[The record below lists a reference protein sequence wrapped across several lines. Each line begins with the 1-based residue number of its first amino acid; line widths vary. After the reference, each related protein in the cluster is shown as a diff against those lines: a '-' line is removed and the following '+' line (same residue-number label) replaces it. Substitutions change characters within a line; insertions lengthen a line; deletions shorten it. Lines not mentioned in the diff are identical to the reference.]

1 MFDNLG
7 EGLRGLTSGNL
18 QGIGQGLMKL
28 DGLFGDNKLT
38 AQAGNALAKGFQ
50 SLLGKDSEAAKTLTA
65 ALGDSGLAGEIISAV
80 LGLLDMLA
88 QDGIGGI
95 VSSLMDTVLGSV
107 SGVLDDVLS
116 GGIITKPMQSVV
128 NGVGN
133 ILDSLTFGGLG
144 SWLGGNDK
152 EVMETVNR
160 LTESNEYLR
169 ESIDSLAERI
179 GQGDNTNA
187 ESIDYYN
194 DARKAELEWEENQ
207 RNIIK
212 GLASAWTNT
221 GYGFL
226 GLGGKGSFNKHSP
239 GSGWEGWDAFT
250 ETLRKTA
257 ST

>member
-1 MFDNLG
+1 
-7 EGLRGLTSGNL
+7 
-18 QGIGQGLMKL
+18 
-28 DGLFGDNKLT
+28 
-38 AQAGNALAKGFQ
+38 
-50 SLLGKDSEAAKTLTA
+50 
-65 ALGDSGLAGEIISAV
+65 
-80 LGLLDMLA
+80 
-88 QDGIGGI
+88 
-95 VSSLMDTVLGSV
+95 
-107 SGVLDDVLS
+107 
-116 GGIITKPMQSVV
+116 MQSVV

-212 GLASAWTNT
+212 GLASAWTNS

-250 ETLRKTA
+250 ETLRKNRLQHNGGQHGRPVEPDAGADGAAKGLESEGMAKAVQRRRPQEPEKVRWRNT
-257 ST
+257 